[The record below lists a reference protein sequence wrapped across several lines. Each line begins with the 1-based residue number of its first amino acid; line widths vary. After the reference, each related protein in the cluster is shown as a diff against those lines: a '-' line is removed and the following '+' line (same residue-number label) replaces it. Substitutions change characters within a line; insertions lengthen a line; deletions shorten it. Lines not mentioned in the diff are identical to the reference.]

1 MKLLRTFFSHEYT
14 LSKRTLGVLLLF
26 VGVLGF
32 AGVYGI
38 DLLDVGR
45 QGGIGPVQQIA
56 LGGSVLLALVGLT
69 LLPLGRQPA

>member
-1 MKLLRTFFSHEYT
+1 MRFLRAFFSRDYT
-14 LSKRTLGVLLLF
+14 LSKRVLGGLLIAI
-26 VGVLGF
+26 GILGF

-38 DLLDVGR
+38 DLLDAGR

-56 LGGSVLLALVGLT
+56 LGGSVILVVIGLT

>member
-1 MKLLRTFFSHEYT
+1 MTFLRTFFSRNYT
-14 LSKRTLGVLLLF
+14 LSKRVLGSLF
-26 VGVLGF
+26 ILIGVIGF

-45 QGGIGPVQQIA
+45 EGGIGPVQQIA
-56 LGGSVLLALVGLT
+56 LGGSLLLALIGLT

>member
-1 MKLLRTFFSHEYT
+1 MASIRHFFSREYT
-14 LSKRTLGVLLLF
+14 LSKRALGVLLI
-26 VGVLGF
+26 VIGVVGF

-56 LGGSVLLALVGLT
+56 LGGSVLAALIGLT